1 MLFDRPAWFIT
12 TMSLSPDSPLPSHY
26 RSKQEFLASLS
37 PWRRQLAN
45 LNWHP
50 TVDMKVQS
58 YALEQSTKQLRNE
71 TEQLRK
77 ENEQIMNE
85 TEQLKKENARLSE
98 LDAKLNAIL
107 SNSGTSSTPL
117 NAMPGESKM

>member
-1 MLFDRPAWFIT
+1 
-12 TMSLSPDSPLPSHY
+12 MSLSPDSPLPSHY

-58 YALEQSTKQLRNE
+58 YALEQQAIEREHRMKQLRNE
-71 TEQLRK
+71 TEQLR
-77 ENEQIMNE
+77 
-85 TEQLKKENARLSE
+85 KENARLSE

-107 SNSGTSSTPL
+107 SNSGTSSTPP
-117 NAMPGESKM
+117 NAMPGESEM

>member
-1 MLFDRPAWFIT
+1 
-12 TMSLSPDSPLPSHY
+12 MSLSSDSPLPSHY

-37 PWRRQLAN
+37 PWRRRLAS

-58 YALEQSTKQLRNE
+58 YALEQSTKQLRKETEQIRKE

-77 ENEQIMNE
+77 ENAQILNE
-85 TEQLKKENARLSE
+85 TELIKKDNERLAAINSR
-98 LDAKLNAIL
+98 LDRFEQEHFSSSNQTL
-107 SNSGTSSTPL
+107 STGDSSV
-117 NAMPGESKM
+117 S

>member
-1 MLFDRPAWFIT
+1 
-12 TMSLSPDSPLPSHY
+12 MSLSPDSPLPSHY

-58 YALEQSTKQLRNE
+58 YALEQSTKQLRKE
-71 TEQLRK
+71 TDQLK
-77 ENEQIMNE
+77 KDNEQIMNE
-85 TEQLKKENARLSE
+85 TEQLKKENARLAAINSR
-98 LDAKLNAIL
+98 LDAIL
-107 SNSGTSSTPL
+107 FSSDTSSTPPPST
-117 NAMPGESKM
+117 PGESET

>member
-1 MLFDRPAWFIT
+1 
-12 TMSLSPDSPLPSHY
+12 MSLSPDSPLPSHY

-58 YALEQSTKQLRNE
+58 YALEQSTNQLRNE
-71 TEQLRK
+71 T
-77 ENEQIMNE
+77 EQIMNE
-85 TEQLKKENARLSE
+85 TEQLKKENARLAAINSR
-98 LDAKLNAIL
+98 LDRFEQEHFSSLNQAI
-107 SNSGTSSTPL
+107 ST
-117 NAMPGESKM
+117 GDS

>member
-1 MLFDRPAWFIT
+1 
-12 TMSLSPDSPLPSHY
+12 MSLSPDSPLPSHY

-58 YALEQSTKQLRNE
+58 YALEQSTKQLR
-71 TEQLRK
+71 K
-77 ENEQIMNE
+77 ENAQIMNE
-85 TEQLKKENARLSE
+85 TELIKKDNARLAAINSR
-98 LDAKLNAIL
+98 LDRFEQEHFSSLNQAL
-107 SNSGTSSTPL
+107 STGDSS
-117 NAMPGESKM
+117 AS

>member
-1 MLFDRPAWFIT
+1 
-12 TMSLSPDSPLPSHY
+12 MSLSPDSPLPSHY

-58 YALEQSTKQLRNE
+58 YALEQSTKQ
-71 TEQLRK
+71 
-77 ENEQIMNE
+77 IMNE

-107 SNSGTSSTPL
+107 SNSGTSSIPP

>member
-1 MLFDRPAWFIT
+1 
-12 TMSLSPDSPLPSHY
+12 MSLSPDSPLPSHY

-58 YALEQSTKQLRNE
+58 YALEQSTKQLK
-71 TEQLRK
+71 K

-107 SNSGTSSTPL
+107 SSSE
-117 NAMPGESKM
+117 M

>member
-1 MLFDRPAWFIT
+1 
-12 TMSLSPDSPLPSHY
+12 MSLSPDSPLPSHY
-26 RSKQEFLASLS
+26 RSKQEFLTSLS

-58 YALEQSTKQLRNE
+58 YALEQQAIEREQRMKQLRNE
-71 TEQLRK
+71 TDL
-77 ENEQIMNE
+77 
-85 TEQLKKENARLSE
+85 LKKENVRLSE

-107 SNSGTSSTPL
+107 SNSGTSSTPP
-117 NAMPGESKM
+117 NAMPGESEM

>member
-1 MLFDRPAWFIT
+1 
-12 TMSLSPDSPLPSHY
+12 MSLSPDSPLPSHY

-58 YALEQSTKQLRNE
+58 YALEQSTKQLKKE
-71 TEQLRK
+71 TDQLS
-77 ENEQIMNE
+77 
-85 TEQLKKENARLSE
+85 KENARLAAINSR
-98 LDAKLNAIL
+98 LDRFEQEHFSSLNQAL
-107 SNSGTSSTPL
+107 STGDS
-117 NAMPGESKM
+117 

>member
-1 MLFDRPAWFIT
+1 
-12 TMSLSPDSPLPSHY
+12 MSLSPDSPLPSHY

-58 YALEQSTKQLRNE
+58 YALEQQAIEREQRIKQLRNE
-71 TEQLRK
+71 TDQLR
-77 ENEQIMNE
+77 NE

-107 SNSGTSSTPL
+107 SNSGTSSIPP
-117 NAMPGESKM
+117 NAMPGESEM

>member
-1 MLFDRPAWFIT
+1 
-12 TMSLSPDSPLPSHY
+12 MSLSPDSPLPSHY

-58 YALEQSTKQLRNE
+58 YALEQRMKQLRKENAQIMNE

-77 ENEQIMNE
+77 EN
-85 TEQLKKENARLSE
+85 ARLAAINSR
-98 LDAKLNAIL
+98 LDRFEQEHFSSLNQAL
-107 SNSGTSSTPL
+107 STGDS
-117 NAMPGESKM
+117 

>member
-1 MLFDRPAWFIT
+1 
-12 TMSLSPDSPLPSHY
+12 
-26 RSKQEFLASLS
+26 
-37 PWRRQLAN
+37 
-45 LNWHP
+45 
-50 TVDMKVQS
+50 MKVQS
-58 YALEQSTKQLRNE
+58 YALEQSTK
-71 TEQLRK
+71 QLRK

-107 SNSGTSSTPL
+107 SNSGTSSTPP

>member
-1 MLFDRPAWFIT
+1 
-12 TMSLSPDSPLPSHY
+12 MSLSPDSPLPSHY

-58 YALEQSTKQLRNE
+58 YALEQQAIEREQLIKQLRNE
-71 TEQLRK
+71 TEQLR
-77 ENEQIMNE
+77 NE
-85 TEQLKKENARLSE
+85 TDQLKKENARLSE
-98 LDAKLNAIL
+98 LDVKLNAIL
-107 SNSGTSSTPL
+107 SNSGTSSTPP

>member
-1 MLFDRPAWFIT
+1 
-12 TMSLSPDSPLPSHY
+12 MSLSPDSPLPSHY

-58 YALEQSTKQLRNE
+58 YALEQQAIEREQRIKQLRNE
-71 TEQLRK
+71 TDLLRK

-98 LDAKLNAIL
+98 LDVKLNAIL
-107 SNSGTSSTPL
+107 SNSGTSSTPP

>member
-1 MLFDRPAWFIT
+1 
-12 TMSLSPDSPLPSHY
+12 MSLSPDSPLPSHY

-50 TVDMKVQS
+50 TVDIKVQS
-58 YALEQSTKQLRNE
+58 YALEQQSIER
-71 TEQLRK
+71 EQRIK
-77 ENEQIMNE
+77 
-85 TEQLKKENARLSE
+85 QLKKENARLSE

-107 SNSGTSSTPL
+107 SNSGTSSTPP
-117 NAMPGESKM
+117 NAMPGESEM

>member
-1 MLFDRPAWFIT
+1 
-12 TMSLSPDSPLPSHY
+12 MSLSPDSPLPSHY

-58 YALEQSTKQLRNE
+58 YALEQQAIEREQRIKQLR
-71 TEQLRK
+71 
-77 ENEQIMNE
+77 NE

-98 LDAKLNAIL
+98 LDVKLNAIL
-107 SNSGTSSTPL
+107 SNSGTSSTPP
-117 NAMPGESKM
+117 NAMPGESEM

>member
-1 MLFDRPAWFIT
+1 
-12 TMSLSPDSPLPSHY
+12 MSSSPDSPLPSHY

-58 YALEQSTKQLRNE
+58 YALEQRMKQLRNE
-71 TEQLRK
+71 TEQLR
-77 ENEQIMNE
+77 NE
-85 TEQLKKENARLSE
+85 TDQLKKENARFSE
-98 LDAKLNAIL
+98 LDVKLNAIL
-107 SNSGTSSTPL
+107 SNSGTSSTPP

>member
-1 MLFDRPAWFIT
+1 
-12 TMSLSPDSPLPSHY
+12 MSLSPDSPLPSHY
-26 RSKQEFLASLS
+26 
-37 PWRRQLAN
+37 QLAN

-58 YALEQSTKQLRNE
+58 YALEQQAIEREQRIKQLR
-71 TEQLRK
+71 
-77 ENEQIMNE
+77 NE

-107 SNSGTSSTPL
+107 SNSGTSSTPP

>member
-1 MLFDRPAWFIT
+1 
-12 TMSLSPDSPLPSHY
+12 MSLSPDSPLPSHY

-58 YALEQSTKQLRNE
+58 YALEQQAIEREQRIKQLK
-71 TEQLRK
+71 K
-77 ENEQIMNE
+77 ENAQIMNE

-107 SNSGTSSTPL
+107 SNSGTSSTPP

>member
-1 MLFDRPAWFIT
+1 
-12 TMSLSPDSPLPSHY
+12 MSLSPDSPLPSHY

-58 YALEQSTKQLRNE
+58 YALEQSTKQ
-71 TEQLRK
+71 
-77 ENEQIMNE
+77 IMNE

-107 SNSGTSSTPL
+107 SNSGTSSTAP
-117 NAMPGESKM
+117 NAMPGESEM

>member
-1 MLFDRPAWFIT
+1 
-12 TMSLSPDSPLPSHY
+12 MSLSPDSPLPSHY

-58 YALEQSTKQLRNE
+58 YALEQSTKQLRKE

-107 SNSGTSSTPL
+107 SNSGTSSIPP